1 VSVRSRAQVV
11 ERREIILSPIANAC
25 ANIASKNRE
34 LTELI
39 SAIAAEPLDSKTV
52 DIGPLTMQLSG
63 VVDAAVNG
71 GLLKYREAFF
81 EGTYMT
87 EFPTHRRFLRPFSLV
102 RVPVSECV
110 CVRLPNGSHAIIE
123 GGIWSSC
130 ICCPCWIGARLCALF
145 LVYHFSVRVLFSPQI
160 SALRTILYALGR
172 HFPPPKKQPP
182 IPPK

>member
-1 VSVRSRAQVV
+1 MFVRFFLQIFLQIQSRIYYLFHNTSSVCMRAQVV

-39 SAIAAEPLDSKTV
+39 GAIAAEPLDSKTV

-87 EFPTHRRFLRPFSLV
+87 EFPTHRRFLRPFSQV
-102 RVPVSECV
+102 PVPVSV
-110 CVRLPNGSHAIIE
+110 VRLCVR
-123 GGIWSSC
+123 
-130 ICCPCWIGARLCALF
+130 
-145 LVYHFSVRVLFSPQI
+145 V
-160 SALRTILYALGR
+160 
-172 HFPPPKKQPP
+172 
-182 IPPK
+182 